1 MSRRTEQEPGTTRGS
16 SADPAA
22 GSRTRRIGPRHVVF
36 ATAVGTL
43 LLVAVLLRFAVVTG
57 YLGHAAV
64 RDPVRVS
71 PAGPVIVAPADG
83 TVLYVKRVEGG
94 VVPEVVK
101 RGVPVPIVDL
111 VKAQPAQRFRDG
123 YLIGIYMNTFGVH
136 VNRIPNHG
144 VVKRQLVFNGPHMD
158 MTSAEVK
165 IILTEMVP
173 GLVTARKILG
183 LSPHATDDDH
193 DFVLKSARETLVV
206 EDERGVDL
214 YIVRIAD
221 YYVGKTLTWVRPG
234 QSVARGQKMG
244 MITWGSQTDLFIEE
258 TPGLEVEIEVGDY
271 VHGGET
277 VLASY

>member
-1 MSRRTEQEPGTTRGS
+1 M
-16 SADPAA
+16 
-22 GSRTRRIGPRHVVF
+22 VF
-36 ATAVGTL
+36 AAATGTL
-43 LLVAVLLRFAVVTG
+43 LLIAILLRFAAVTD
-57 YLGHAAV
+57 YLGNAAV

-71 PAGPVIVAPADG
+71 PTGSVIVAPADG

-111 VKAQPAQRFRDG
+111 VKTEPAEGLRDG
-123 YLIGIYMNTFGVH
+123 YLVGIYMNTFGVH
-136 VNRIPNHG
+136 INRIPNHG

-158 MTSAEVK
+158 MSSAEVK
-165 IILTEMVP
+165 VILTEMLP

-183 LSPHATDDDH
+183 LSPFATGGDH
-193 DFVLKSARETLVV
+193 DFVTKSARETLVV

-234 QSVARGQKMG
+234 QSVVRGQKMG

-258 TPGLEVEIEVGDY
+258 TPGLQVEIDVGDY

-277 VLASY
+277 VLATY